1 MNHEPDTTPING
13 RRVPYRDDVI
23 DIDQLQF
30 WDANPRVYA
39 AVRVVPEWNEADS
52 IRRQQIIAECMEK
65 EESTRSVLEG
75 LRLHQGQQ
83 EHLIVDLRG
92 NIVIEGNS
100 RLAALRILARE
111 DPAHWGA
118 AFCRC
123 YNDLTEEERCALLS
137 EMHVI
142 GKTEWNPYVKA
153 ATYWRQ
159 RHDLKW
165 ELQKIADVNRTSV
178 AKVKTELATVELMA
192 NANELNERKY
202 SWYNVLTSTRD
213 IKRVFENNVEF
224 RSRVLA
230 IVRDAS
236 PEATD
241 PVERASNAF
250 RDGLKALV
258 KKERPLRKFCSGRKT
273 LQEAVEAAQI
283 STLSAKLRKARSV
296 LGEINSTDFEGLS
309 RPELNEAARTFK
321 RLGRN
326 IDAIGQC
333 FDEAQ
338 KMLDIPVSD

>member
-1 MNHEPDTTPING
+1 MNPETDTTPING

-30 WDANPRVYA
+30 WEANPRVYA
-39 AVRVVPEWNEADS
+39 AVRGVPGWNDADS
-52 IRRQQIIAECMEK
+52 LRRQQIIAECMENQ
-65 EESTRSVLEG
+65 ESTRIVLEG

-83 EHLIVDLRG
+83 EPLIVDLRG

-111 DPAHWGA
+111 NPAYWDA
-118 AFCRC
+118 AICRC

-159 RHDLKW
+159 HRELEWDLP
-165 ELQKIADVNRTSV
+165 KIARVNRTNV

-192 NANELNERKY
+192 NENELNERKY
-202 SWYNVLTSTRD
+202 SWYNVLTSTRA
-213 IKRVFENNVEF
+213 IKRVFEDNTEF
-224 RSRVLA
+224 RDRVLA
-230 IVRDAS
+230 VVRDAS

-241 PVERASNAF
+241 PVERASTSF
-250 RDGLKALV
+250 RDGLNALV
-258 KKERPLRKFCSGRKT
+258 KKDRPLRRFCSGRRS
-273 LQEAVEAAQI
+273 LQEAVDEAQM

-296 LGEINSTDFEGLS
+296 LGDIDATDFEGLS
-309 RPELNEAARTFK
+309 RPELNEATRTFK
-321 RLGRN
+321 RLRKDIETISQFFDKN
-326 IDAIGQC
+326 AKDA
-333 FDEAQ
+333 
-338 KMLDIPVSD
+338 

>member
-1 MNHEPDTTPING
+1 MNHEPNTTPISG
-13 RRVPYRDDVI
+13 RPVPYQDDII

-30 WDANPRVYA
+30 WEANPRVYA
-39 AVRVVPEWNEADS
+39 VVRGVPEWNEADPM
-52 IRRQQIIAECMEK
+52 RRQQIIAERMEK

-83 EHLIVDLRG
+83 EPLIVDRRG

-100 RLAALRILARE
+100 RLAALRELAR
-111 DPAHWGA
+111 DNPGQWGA
-118 AFCRC
+118 AICRC

-142 GKTEWNPYVKA
+142 GKKEWSPYAKA

-159 RHDLKW
+159 HYDLKW
-165 ELQKIADVNRTSV
+165 ELPKIAQMNRTNV

-192 NANELNERKY
+192 NENELNERKY
-202 SWYNVLTSTRD
+202 SWYNVLISTRD
-213 IKRVFENNVEF
+213 IKQVFEQNAEF

-241 PVERASNAF
+241 PVERASNTF

-296 LGEINSTDFEGLS
+296 LGEINSTDFVGLS
-309 RPELNEAARTFK
+309 RPELNEAVRTFK
-321 RLGRN
+321 RLRKN
-326 IDAIGQC
+326 IDTIAQC
-333 FDEAQ
+333 FD
-338 KMLDIPVSD
+338 KIPKDS

>member
-1 MNHEPDTTPING
+1 MNQEPNTTPING

-39 AVRVVPEWNEADS
+39 SVRGVPGWHEADPM
-52 IRRQQIIAECMEK
+52 RRQQIIAERMEK

-83 EHLIVDLRG
+83 EPLIVDLRG

-100 RLAALRILARE
+100 RLAALRVLARE
-111 DPAHWGA
+111 DPADWGA
-118 AFCRC
+118 AICRC

-159 RHDLKW
+159 HHELKW
-165 ELQKIADVNRTSV
+165 ELPKIAQMNRTNV
-178 AKVKTELATVELMA
+178 AKVRTELATVELMA
-192 NANELNERKY
+192 KENELNERKY

-213 IKRVFENNVEF
+213 IKQEFENNAEF
-224 RSRVLA
+224 QSRVLT
-230 IVRDAS
+230 IVRNAS
-236 PEATD
+236 PEAPD

-258 KKERPLRKFCSGRKT
+258 KKKRPLRKFCSGSKT
-273 LQEAVEAAQI
+273 LQEAVEAAQM

-296 LGEINSTDFEGLS
+296 LGEINSTDFVGLS
-309 RPELNEAARTFK
+309 RPELNEAVRTFK
-321 RLGRN
+321 RLRKN
-326 IDAIGQC
+326 IDNIAKC
-333 FDEAQ
+333 FD
-338 KMLDIPVSD
+338 KIPKDA